1 MTTIDNCPDCPYREY
16 GRAVGHRCNPASP
29 FVLVGE
35 APGTTEIEMG
45 RPFVGPAGT
54 RVLWPAVMEA
64 GLSDTNLFVTN
75 SVACLPRPVKPHVAA
90 IKACHER
97 LARDLGAHHR
107 EVIVALGATA
117 IRAVTGLRE
126 FPITKAGARAE
137 LQSDWGKVV
146 PTFHPAYILR
156 RGLKG
161 QEMRRLVADLEHAR
175 RFAGL

>member
-16 GRAVGHRCNPASP
+16 GRAVGHRGNPASP